1 MKLAEALLIRSD
13 LQKKLFQLKARIANN
28 VKVQDGDSPNE
39 DPNALIIEA
48 NQVITELATLI
59 EKIHRT
65 NALSQTSEGESLL
78 SLLNKREELEMR
90 HKLLSDA
97 NDMASN
103 EAARY
108 SPREIKWKV
117 MVSVS
122 ALQKQADDLSMKL
135 RKLNLVIQANNWQ
148 IDLVQ

>member
-59 EKIHRT
+59 EKIHCT

-78 SLLNKREELEMR
+78 NLLNKREELEMR

-97 NDMASN
+97 IDMASN
-103 EAARY
+103 EAVRY

>member
-65 NALSQTSEGESLL
+65 NALSQTNEGESLL
-78 SLLNKREELEMR
+78 SLLNKRDELEMR

>member
-1 MKLAEALLIRSD
+1 
-13 LQKKLFQLKARIANN
+13 
-28 VKVQDGDSPNE
+28 VQDGDSPNE

-78 SLLNKREELEMR
+78 SLLNKRDELEMR

>member
-48 NQVITELATLI
+48 NKVITELATLI

-78 SLLNKREELEMR
+78 SLLNKRDELEMR

-97 NDMASN
+97 IDMASN

>member
-65 NALSQTSEGESLL
+65 NALSQTNEGKSLL
-78 SLLNKREELEMR
+78 SLLNKRDELEMR

-97 NDMASN
+97 IDMASN

>member
-78 SLLNKREELEMR
+78 SLLNKRDELEMR

-108 SPREIKWKV
+108 SPSEIKWKV

>member
-1 MKLAEALLIRSD
+1 M
-13 LQKKLFQLKARIANN
+13 
-28 VKVQDGDSPNE
+28 QDGDSPNE

-78 SLLNKREELEMR
+78 SLLNKRDELEMR

>member
-78 SLLNKREELEMR
+78 SLLNKRDELEMR

-148 IDLVQ
+148 IDLVH

>member
-78 SLLNKREELEMR
+78 SLLNKRDELEMR

-97 NDMASN
+97 IDMASN

-117 MVSVS
+117 IVSVS

>member
-1 MKLAEALLIRSD
+1 MKLAEALLIRSEK
-13 LQKKLFQLKARIANN
+13 QKKLFQLKARIANN

-78 SLLNKREELEMR
+78 SLLNKRDELEMR

>member
-28 VKVQDGDSPNE
+28 VKVQDGDRPNE

-78 SLLNKREELEMR
+78 SLLNKRDELEMR

-97 NDMASN
+97 IDMASN

>member
-48 NQVITELATLI
+48 NQVITELALLI

-78 SLLNKREELEMR
+78 SLLNKRDELEMR
-90 HKLLSDA
+90 HKLLIYA
-97 NDMASN
+97 IDMASN

>member
-78 SLLNKREELEMR
+78 SLLNKRDELEMR

>member
-78 SLLNKREELEMR
+78 NLLNKREELEMR

-97 NDMASN
+97 IDMASN
-103 EAARY
+103 EAVRY

>member
-97 NDMASN
+97 IDMASN
-103 EAARY
+103 EAVRY

>member
-1 MKLAEALLIRSD
+1 
-13 LQKKLFQLKARIANN
+13 
-28 VKVQDGDSPNE
+28 
-39 DPNALIIEA
+39 
-48 NQVITELATLI
+48 
-59 EKIHRT
+59 
-65 NALSQTSEGESLL
+65 
-78 SLLNKREELEMR
+78 MR

>member
-78 SLLNKREELEMR
+78 NLLNKRDELEMR

>member
-78 SLLNKREELEMR
+78 NLLNKRDELEMR
-90 HKLLSDA
+90 HKLLSDTIDIA
-97 NDMASN
+97 NN